1 MVLVVVDLVEL
12 VDLVAK
18 LHWVVQDA
26 FARIININ
34 IHKNK
39 WEQDIS
45 LDTRSSRRKR
55 GMASNSLFV
64 IPDFFFAF
72 SHFL

>member
-1 MVLVVVDLVEL
+1 MVLVAVVDLVEL

-34 IHKNK
+34 IHKSNK
-39 WEQDIS
+39 EHDMK
-45 LDTRSSRRKR
+45 T
-55 GMASNSLFV
+55 
-64 IPDFFFAF
+64 
-72 SHFL
+72 FL